1 MHWFRNVQ
9 DDPNFRCEGP
19 PPTNWGIH
27 IVVEKSAFVIK
38 KFGKYFKTL
47 GLCIHFII
55 PFVDKIAYVH
65 SLKEE
70 VIPIPNQMTITKN
83 NVSIS
88 IDGVMQ
94 LKIVD
99 PIRALY
105 GVGNPI
111 YAIMQ
116 LGQTTMQSEINK
128 ITLDKTFEEQDML
141 NENIVKAIN
150 EIAIEYPS

>member
-27 IVVEKSAFVIK
+27 IVGEKSAFVIK

-70 VIPIPNQMTITKN
+70 VIPIPNQMTVTKN